1 MLRTLG
7 TRLARSSGLS
17 AIGTRSFGTSAARF
31 ADGGG
36 EAADSDKQ
44 RIEVG
49 LACCAHICTCAICV
63 VSGRFLRP
71 ATLCPDPAPQNVP
84 PLPLALQTLHL
95 PTDCR
100 GRSLCNHAS
109 DAVRLMQAFLDRFT
123 KVAPSTL
130 TPPNFPSEH
139 ISEAAAKAGKQE
151 DAPSSDMP
159 DKLTFSFYL
168 PHATIGKAK
177 KVGHSL

>member
-1 MLRTLG
+1 MYPAVCLWPV
-7 TRLARSSGLS
+7 
-17 AIGTRSFGTSAARF
+17 SAA
-31 ADGGG
+31 G
-36 EAADSDKQ
+36 
-44 RIEVG
+44 
-49 LACCAHICTCAICV
+49 HI
-63 VSGRFLRP
+63 VSGSC
-71 ATLCPDPAPQNVP
+71 TPDVAAEHQV
-84 PLPLALQTLHL
+84 AAEKLHL
-95 PTDCR
+95 PTD
-100 GRSLCNHAS
+100 RSESSWCDYAA
-109 DAVRLMQAFLDRFT
+109 DAVLLVQAFLDRFT

-177 KVGHSL
+177 KVGLCL